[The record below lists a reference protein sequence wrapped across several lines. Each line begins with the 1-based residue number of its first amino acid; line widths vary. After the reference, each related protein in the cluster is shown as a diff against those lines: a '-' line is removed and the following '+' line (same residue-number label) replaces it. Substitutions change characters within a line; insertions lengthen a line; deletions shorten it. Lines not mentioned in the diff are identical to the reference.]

1 MEVSQEETNWSVDI
15 KRSILAM
22 LQLTI
27 KPEITSIVKEL
38 KFNNLDITNST
49 TFDRLEVSRRHNAWE
64 V

>member
-49 TFDRLEVSRRHNAWE
+49 TFDRLEVSRKT
-64 V
+64 